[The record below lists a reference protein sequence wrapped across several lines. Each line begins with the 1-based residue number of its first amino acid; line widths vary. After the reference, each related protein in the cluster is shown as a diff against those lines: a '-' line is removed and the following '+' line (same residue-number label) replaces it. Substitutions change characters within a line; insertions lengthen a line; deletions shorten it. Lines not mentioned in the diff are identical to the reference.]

1 MQLTRQTALALQQE
15 GKAAYE
21 AGDPHDSSPY
31 DRLGNADQQFGY
43 QYWTRGWVTARSAA
57 EDAQEP
63 AGASTG
69 R

>member
-1 MQLTRQTALALQQE
+1 MELNRQTALALQQE

-31 DRLGNADQQFGY
+31 NRFGNADQQFGY
-43 QYWTRGWVTARSAA
+43 QYWTRGWSMARSAA
-57 EDAQEP
+57 EAAEEQ
-63 AGASTG
+63 AGASAG